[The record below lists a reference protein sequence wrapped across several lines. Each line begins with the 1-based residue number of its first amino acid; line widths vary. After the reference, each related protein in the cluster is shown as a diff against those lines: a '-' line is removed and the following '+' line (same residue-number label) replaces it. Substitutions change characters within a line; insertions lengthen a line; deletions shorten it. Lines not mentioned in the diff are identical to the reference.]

1 MEDMTA
7 ATAKNLPAGAAQRQ
21 ARPKPILELR
31 NVAISYMVRA
41 GELKVIPNVS
51 LSLHQGEALGLVGES
66 GCGKST
72 LAYAIM
78 RYLGGAGRLA
88 GGQILFEGRDMRK
101 MSEAEL
107 RSIRGSRMAMVY
119 QDPMSSLNPVIPVGR
134 QLMEVPMV
142 HSGASEAD
150 AKKRALD
157 MLREVKLPDPETLF
171 NRYPHQLSGGQQQRV
186 VIAMALMAEP
196 SLLVMDE
203 PTTGLD
209 VTVEAA
215 VLDLV
220 ATLRRKHNTA
230 IVFISHNL
238 GTVVRICDRIGVMYA
253 GELVE
258 EGSIAEV
265 FRDPSHPYTRGL
277 LNAIPSLNAD
287 KRNRPLSAIP
297 GQVPPILARPK
308 GCVFAPRCVYV
319 EPGRCTTKPIDTMF
333 YGESGLHRVKCVRTR
348 ELPRHTRPGAAN
360 GNDAESP
367 SAVAEPVLLVGK
379 LAKAYRQ
386 TSGMFGG
393 GGYDVHAVDGIDL
406 AAGRGTTLAIVGE
419 SGCGKST
426 FAKVLTGIEQ
436 ATGGSV
442 QLAGAEIGSTPVEA
456 RDAAIKRAI
465 QMVFQNP
472 DSTLNP
478 SHSIGY
484 VLSRAIRK
492 LRGVGGREA
501 RAETEALLKT
511 VNLPEEFAS
520 RKPRQLSGGQKQR
533 VAIARALA
541 GEPELILADE
551 PVSALDVSVQAAIIN
566 LLVEIQ
572 QKRGATLLFISHDLS
587 VVRYL
592 ADHVAV
598 MYLGK
603 VMEFGSVA
611 EVFSPPYHPYTEAL
625 MSAVPIADP
634 DVKQERIILEGAIP
648 SPTERPKG
656 CPFATR
662 CHRKIGAICDEQV
675 PPEQRTETG
684 HRIACHIPLAE
695 LRAVEKFAF

>member
-1 MEDMTA
+1 MTATA
-7 ATAKNLPAGAAQRQ
+7 ATQSAAPGATKSVK
-21 ARPKPILELR
+21 PKPILELK
-31 NVAISYMVRA
+31 NVGISYMVRA
-41 GELKVIPNVS
+41 GELKVIPDVT
-51 LSLHQGEALGLVGES
+51 LTLHEGEALGLVGES

-88 GGQILFEGRDMRK
+88 KGQILFEGRDMGK

-119 QDPMSSLNPVIPVGR
+119 QDPMSSLNPVIPIGR

-142 HSGASEAD
+142 HSGASEAE
-150 AKKRALD
+150 AKARALQ
-157 MLREVKLPDPETLF
+157 MLQEVKLPDPETLF
-171 NRYPHQLSGGQQQRV
+171 DRYPHQLSGGQQQRV
-186 VIAMALMAEP
+186 VIAMALMSEP

-220 ATLRRKHNTA
+220 ATLRHKHNTA

-258 EGSIAEV
+258 EGPITEV
-265 FRDPSHPYTRGL
+265 FRDPCHPYTRGL
-277 LNAIPSLNAD
+277 LNAIPTLNAD
-287 KRNRPLSAIP
+287 KHTRPLSAIP

-308 GCVFAPRCVYV
+308 GCVFAPRCIYV
-319 EPGRCTTKPIDTMF
+319 EPGRCTTKPIATDL
-333 YGESGLHRVKCVRTR
+333 YGETGLHRVKCARVR
-348 ELPRHTRPGAAN
+348 ELPGHARPMAAN
-360 GNDAESP
+360 GNQPHDDGAE
-367 SAVAEPVLLVGK
+367 AEPLLTVGG
-379 LAKAYRQ
+379 LEKAYKQ
-386 TSGMFGG
+386 SASVFGG
-393 GGYDVHAVDGIDL
+393 GGYEVHAVDGIDL
-406 AAGRGTTLAIVGE
+406 VAGRGMTLAIVGE

-442 QLAGAEIGSTPVEA
+442 RLGGAEIGQTKVEA
-456 RDAAIKRAI
+456 RDDTMKRAI

-492 LRGVGGREA
+492 LRGVSGPAA
-501 RAETEALLKT
+501 RAETEALLET
-511 VNLPEEFAS
+511 VNLPTEFAT

-551 PVSALDVSVQAAIIN
+551 PVSALDVSVQAAIVN
-566 LLVEIQ
+566 LLVDIQ

-603 VMEFGSVA
+603 VMEFGKVTD
-611 EVFSPPYHPYTEAL
+611 VFAPPYHPYTEAL

-634 DVKQERIILEGAIP
+634 DVKRDRIILEGAIP
-648 SPTERPKG
+648 SPTDRPKG

-662 CHRKIGAICDEQV
+662 CHRKIGAICDDQT
-675 PPEQRTETG
+675 PPEQRTESG
-684 HRIACHIPLAE
+684 HRIACHIPLDE
-695 LRAVEKFAF
+695 LKSVERISF